1 MAPKLAKNPGPTA
14 RFYRKN
20 KKSREKHNRDN
31 NKGGKYDKS
40 PEYTRKHSQARR
52 ALGIMGKGGPDV
64 TKNKKGELKILQDP
78 KKNRGKGGAERK

>member
-1 MAPKLAKNPGPTA
+1 MAPKLAKNPGKTS

-40 PEYTRKHSQARR
+40 PEYTRWHSKQRR
-52 ALGIMGKGGPDV
+52 ALGIMGKGGKDV
-64 TKNKKGELKILQDP
+64 TKNGTESV
-78 KKNRGKGGAERK
+78 KKNRGRGGRERK

>member
-1 MAPKLAKNPGPTA
+1 MASPRAANPGPTA

-20 KKSREKHNRDN
+20 KKSRQKHNRDN

-52 ALGIMGKGGPDV
+52 ALGIMGKGGKDG

-78 KKNRGKGGAERK
+78 KKNRGKGGAKRK

>member
-1 MAPKLAKNPGPTA
+1 MAPKLAKNPGKTS

-40 PEYTRKHSQARR
+40 PEYTRWHSEQRR
-52 ALGIMGKGGPDV
+52 KLGIMGKGGKDV
-64 TKNKKGELKILQDP
+64 TKNGTESV
-78 KKNRGKGGAERK
+78 KKNRGRGGAERK

>member
-1 MAPKLAKNPGPTA
+1 MAPKLAKNPGKTS

-40 PEYTRKHSQARR
+40 PEYTRWHSEQRR
-52 ALGIMGKGGPDV
+52 KLGIMGKGGKDV
-64 TKNKKGELKILQDP
+64 TKNGTESV
-78 KKNRGKGGAERK
+78 KKNRGRGGRERK